1 MTFLFLTGATALHCL
16 QNQLEGVGVSDN
28 AMFWAWS
35 ISWIVA
41 NSLFLVYAMR
51 VQGREVN
58 LVRQLGLTRT
68 ADAGSGVQV
77 RSAAISGAAAEDSGI
92 LNQGMGGITDVR
104 AMLREQKR
112 HHRKKHLREEEV
124 KLRKAEKK
132 AVAVAAFTNPLDDAE
147 GIDKEVE

>member
-1 MTFLFLTGATALHCL
+1 M
-16 QNQLEGVGVSDN
+16 
-28 AMFWAWS
+28 
-35 ISWIVA
+35 
-41 NSLFLVYAMR
+41 
-51 VQGREVN
+51 N

-112 HHRKKHLREEEV
+112 HHRKKHLREEEA